1 MGDIRPAVHWVLS
14 RPGIFLLS
22 AGDVGI
28 LPLVLQAAAE
38 PVVKPDAET
47 MAALAA
53 RTGLTSIF
61 GI

>member
-1 MGDIRPAVHWVLS
+1 VLS

-38 PVVKPDAET
+38 PVVEPDAET